1 MASTVMFESYEEE
14 YDALVSSIRAGVKKL
29 GAIEFGATE
38 RQMLLHRLGRDVDE
52 LSSLVQQMD
61 LEARSLAP
69 AQQSACSGRVRE
81 YRLELDSIRTSL
93 KRARE
98 GGERRAARS
107 ELLAEESGY
116 GGDEK
121 ERDRLLDSMGRM
133 QKSNQSLDRSKR
145 TMAHTE
151 SVGASIL
158 GNLQQQRETLM
169 SSRGKLRQTDENVS
183 MSSKILRGMSRR
195 VMTNKLILWTVVL
208 MLSGVVGLMVYR
220 IFVPLPVPGERVPPQ

>member
-220 IFVPLPVPGERVPPQ
+220 IFVPLPVPGETVPPQ